1 MNTLIVTLICLLFI
15 FLFKNIKFRL
25 DRLFYMLL
33 GGDFC
38 ISLIISLFNP
48 FDLYPVSTTS
58 YLYICIGYACFFI
71 GYCVNRTQ
79 IMRRNKIPLNQMVV
93 LLLKNRLF
101 WVIYIVS
108 MALVLY
114 LSFTQWQLIMLQGAI
129 GNLKVDIFELLF
141 NNNSALYFI
150 YQVLAFPTFFLSV
163 VLFSYLLINKGEKK
177 HILLFFI
184 YAVVF
189 SFVGGKR
196 GYFAMMFEF
205 YVIVLCVTKINSGE
219 GIKSLVK
226 SSYKIFGIALF
237 VYIGAAF
244 MTSLTGGDYSEKERL
259 RESGEENAK
268 NVVIYTV
275 GAYRAFDFA
284 MNQNYVDK
292 AGGYSWGA
300 CTFGGAVEYYGT
312 GILQRLGL
320 PIQTVR
326 ARTMNL
332 LQETEIMV
340 GKDTPFNFAYTGFM
354 YFFFDLDLFGIIIFG
369 YLFGWF
375 VRYCLRCFQNDGTV
389 GSLGL
394 ICYMFISTLALT
406 GSWFNVELYAQPTL
420 LLFFY
425 LRKQQLKVLS

>member
-1 MNTLIVTLICLLFI
+1 MSTLIVTFTCLI
-15 FLFKNIKFRL
+15 FLLMYKNIKVRL
-25 DRLFYMLL
+25 DRLFYTLL
-33 GGDFC
+33 GGYFC
-38 ISLIISLFNP
+38 VSLIISLLNP
-48 FDLYPVSTTS
+48 YDLYPVSTTS

-71 GYCVNRTQ
+71 GYSANRTQ
-79 IMRRNKIPLNQMVV
+79 IMRRNKLPLDQMVV
-93 LLLKNRLF
+93 ELLNSRLF
-101 WVIYIVS
+101 WVVYIVS

-114 LSFTQWQLIMLQGAI
+114 LFFTQWQLILLQGTI
-129 GNLKVDIFELLF
+129 GSLKVDMFELLF

-150 YQVLAFPTFFLSV
+150 YQVLAFPTFFLSS
-163 VLFSYLLINKGEKK
+163 VLFPYLLINQGNKK
-177 HILLFFI
+177 HILLFFV
-184 YAVVF
+184 YTVVF

-205 YVIVLCVTKINSGE
+205 YVIVLFVNKIISGE
-219 GIKSLVK
+219 GVRSLVK

-237 VYIGAAF
+237 VYIAAAF
-244 MTSLTGGDYSEKERL
+244 MTSLTGGDYTDKDRL
-259 RESGEENAK
+259 QESGEENAK
-268 NVVIYTV
+268 NVVVYAV
-275 GAYRAFDFA
+275 GAYRAFDIA
-284 MNQNYVDK
+284 MNQNYVEK
-292 AGGYSWGA
+292 AGGYTWGA
-300 CTFGGAVEYYGT
+300 CALGGAVEYYGT

-340 GKDTPFNFAYTGFM
+340 GKETSFNFAYTGFM
-354 YFFFDLDLFGIIIFG
+354 YFFFDLGIFGIIIFG

-375 VRYCLRCFQNDGTV
+375 VRYCLRCFHNDGTV

-394 ICYMFISTLALT
+394 ICYMFISTLALI

-420 LLFFY
+420 LLFYY